1 MRRRPTTRAAP
12 GGTWPK
18 HLPLSA
24 YAASA
29 MTTPHYPLFID
40 GEFREARSGSRFAS
54 INPYNRSTWATVAE
68 AGAQDVED
76 ATAAARQ
83 AFEHT
88 WRKTNGLRR
97 AQMMTKLADLLEAS
111 AARMGQLEST
121 DNGKVIRET
130 RPQMVFA
137 ARAYR
142 FFAGY
147 ADKLWGSQIPLD
159 KRDMFDYAVREPLGV
174 VALITAWNS
183 PMGLLA
189 NKLAPALATGNC
201 VVVKPSEHA
210 SVTTLEFARLVQ
222 EAGFP
227 PGVFNVVCG
236 AAETGRALVSGA
248 VDKISFTGSAAV
260 AREIA
265 AAAGRKL
272 VPVTL
277 ELGGKSPNIVF
288 ADADFDKA
296 ASGALAGIF
305 AATGQTCVAGSR
317 LLVQRG
323 IHDRMVEQLAQRA
336 DRIRMGNPLDE
347 ATEMGSAA
355 NEQQFHRILA
365 CIDAAQ
371 QEGARLVIGGAPAA
385 EPELQQG
392 FFVQPTIFDQVRND
406 MRIAREEVFG
416 PVLSVIAFDEEE
428 EALQIANDS
437 SYGLAAGL
445 WTRDLSRT
453 LRMTREL
460 RAGQVWVNTYRS
472 LAVQAPFGGLK
483 ESGFGREK
491 GEAAL
496 DEYLTPKNVMID
508 FSDETSDPFAV
519 RT

>member
-1 MRRRPTTRAAP
+1 
-12 GGTWPK
+12 
-18 HLPLSA
+18 
-24 YAASA
+24 

-40 GEFREARSGSRFAS
+40 GEFRESRSGARFPS
-54 INPYNRSTWATVAE
+54 INPYDRSTWATVSE
-68 AGAQDVED
+68 AGQQDVGE
-76 ATAAARQ
+76 AIAAARQ
-83 AFEHT
+83 AFETT
-88 WRKTNGLRR
+88 WRKTSGLRR
-97 AQMMTKLADLLEAS
+97 AQLMTKLADLLEAS

-159 KRDMFDYAVREPLGV
+159 KRDMFDYSVREPLGV
-174 VALITAWNS
+174 VGLITAWNS

-189 NKLAPALATGNC
+189 NKLAPALAAGNC

-227 PGVFNVVCG
+227 AGVFNVVCG
-236 AAETGRALVSGA
+236 AGETGKALVAGD
-248 VDKISFTGSAAV
+248 VDKISFTGSGAV

-265 AAAGRKL
+265 AAAGRRL

-317 LLVQRG
+317 LLVQREV
-323 IHDRMVEQLAQRA
+323 HDRMVERLAQRA
-336 DRIRMGNPLDE
+336 GRIRLGNPLDE
-347 ATEMGSAA
+347 ATEMGTAA
-355 NEQQFHRILA
+355 NEQQFRRILE
-365 CIDAAQ
+365 CIGVAKD
-371 QEGARLVIGGAPAA
+371 EGARLVTGGAPATDGD
-385 EPELQQG
+385 LKQG

-416 PVLSVIAFDEEE
+416 PVLSVIAFDSEE
-428 EALQIANDS
+428 EALAIANDS
-437 SYGLAAGL
+437 PYGLAAGL
-445 WTRDLSRT
+445 WTRDLPRT

-460 RAGQVWVNTYRS
+460 RAGQIWVNTYRS
-472 LAVQAPFGGLK
+472 LAVQAPFGGFK

-496 DEYLTPKNVMID
+496 DEYLAPKNVMID
-508 FSDETSDPFAV
+508 FSNEDSDPFAV
-519 RT
+519 KT